1 MDIGQLQSSWEP
13 FGDHGMK
20 LVAFKTIH
28 VHAFDITYGTLDF
41 GLAKDKFDLV
51 SYFSS
56 ENYHFQ

>member
-28 VHAFDITYGTLDF
+28 AHAFEIKASEMLVAPRISEYF
-41 GLAKDKFDLV
+41 GLL
-51 SYFSS
+51 
-56 ENYHFQ
+56 